1 MMKNTSVVFLFL
13 LVTVPTATAQT
24 QIRAR
29 MTSAPPPVQ
38 ENQNSSTRSRIVAPN
53 NTPAND
59 AAVANQPK
67 PAWGDSGVP
76 LGPRTAAVPPR
87 PANTRDLPRVAAN
100 QPKLVKPTSMTVN
113 NSTSARPAPPAAPTT
128 TYRVGVGDVL
138 DIRLTNMAT
147 RESTLFTVMKNGVL
161 EYPLLARPL
170 TVAGLT
176 PDEIARRLS
185 AEIKVIHNPRPSV
198 SVRDYASHFV
208 LITGAVDN
216 PGRKVLRREAIP
228 LFTLLAE
235 AFPRSDAATVTVVRN
250 GKETNLSLSRND
262 ELSLLVMPG
271 DVIRVSPA
279 SSLFVYVGGEVATA
293 GEKELRQGM
302 TLTQLLLAA
311 GGVRQDRQF
320 TAKISRRDGS
330 GFLRSQDHNLKAIEQ
345 GKAADPLLQAGD
357 RIEVR
362 SGM

>member
-1 MMKNTSVVFLFL
+1 VV
-13 LVTVPTATAQT
+13 TAT
-24 QIRAR
+24 
-29 MTSAPPPVQ
+29 
-38 ENQNSSTRSRIVAPN
+38 
-53 NTPAND
+53 
-59 AAVANQPK
+59 
-67 PAWGDSGVP
+67 
-76 LGPRTAAVPPR
+76 R
-87 PANTRDLPRVAAN
+87 PTNTRDIPRAAAN
-100 QPKLVKPTSMTVN
+100 QPKLVKPTSLNVS
-113 NSTSARPAPPAAPTT
+113 NSTPSRPALPTGST
-128 TYRVGVGDVL
+128 ATYRVGVGDVL

-161 EYPLLARPL
+161 EYPLLAKPL

-185 AEIKVIHNPRPSV
+185 VEIKVIQNPRPSV

-216 PGRKVLRREAIP
+216 PGRKVLRREAMP

-235 AFPRSDAATVTVVRN
+235 ALPRSDAASVTVVRN
-250 GKETNLSLSRND
+250 GRETHLSLSRND
-262 ELSLLVMPG
+262 ELSTLVMPG
-271 DVIRVSPA
+271 DVIRVSA
-279 SSLFVYVGGEVATA
+279 SLGQFIYVGGEVTSA

-311 GGVRQDRQF
+311 GGVRPERKF
-320 TAKISRRDGS
+320 TAKISRRDAT
-330 GFLRSQDHNLKAIEQ
+330 GFLRSQDYDLKAIEQ

>member
-1 MMKNTSVVFLFL
+1 M
-13 LVTVPTATAQT
+13 
-24 QIRAR
+24 
-29 MTSAPPPVQ
+29 
-38 ENQNSSTRSRIVAPN
+38 
-53 NTPAND
+53 
-59 AAVANQPK
+59 
-67 PAWGDSGVP
+67 
-76 LGPRTAAVPPR
+76 
-87 PANTRDLPRVAAN
+87 
-100 QPKLVKPTSMTVN
+100 
-113 NSTSARPAPPAAPTT
+113 
-128 TYRVGVGDVL
+128 L

-147 RESTLFTVMKNGVL
+147 RESTLFTVMKDGVL
-161 EYPLLARPL
+161 EYPLLAKPL

-185 AEIKVIHNPRPSV
+185 AEIKVIRNPRPSV

-216 PGRKVLRREAIP
+216 PGRKVLRRDAMP

-235 AFPRSDAATVTVVRN
+235 AMPRSDAATVTVIRN
-250 GKETNLSLSRND
+250 GKETNLSLSRSD
-262 ELSLLVMPG
+262 ELSMLVMPG
-271 DVIRVSPA
+271 DVIRVSA
-279 SSLFVYVGGEVATA
+279 SAGQFVYVGGEVTSA

-311 GGVRQDRQF
+311 GGVRYDRQF
-320 TAKISRRDGS
+320 TAKISRRNAT
-330 GFLRSQDHNLKAIEQ
+330 GFLTSQDHDLRAIEQ